1 MRFSGLVAVDAVVS
15 VDRVRIN
22 EGEKLLVVPAP
33 RFCDDPGD
41 VAGSVHR
48 PLELLRNLVLRG
60 WPVKLTA
67 QKELRPLVVVGSG
80 NKELAVTDR
89 ACLGGQRGVHLLA
102 DLPLGK
108 LREVLL
114 AADRIELHGLDKAD
128 RSLLDEV
135 GHRQPFVFA
144 SFGEA
149 DHKAKVGGDHPVEAC
164 PVSGGRPFEKALLLV
179 LVEPRRGARPTAQLP
194 QSVFV
199 SVRLN
204 RLRPH
209 FERFYARRIR
219 ASRGPNSMF
228 HVLHRACHTRS
239 MRRLAALRLGWVVFA
254 AAAAMIPL
262 NAGAAT
268 PHIEQADLNG
278 DINNIMSAY
287 IQNSVSRAESDR
299 ADALLVVMNTPGGI
313 STSMDE
319 IVTSLLN
326 STVPVI
332 VYVYPSGARAA
343 SAGLFVAQ
351 AADVLAMAP
360 GTNIGSAHP
369 IQATG
374 ENLTGDLGAKVL
386 NDAVTRVRNLASMH
400 GRNADW
406 AEDAVRNSV
415 NINADEAVQLHVAD
429 LEANDIRSL
438 LNQVDGREVPRTNG
452 SLTIHSL
459 NAVVDDSPM
468 PFWQIFLNALI
479 DPTIAA
485 LLIIVAGYGIITEL
499 SNPGLIL
506 PGVIGGLAAVLA
518 IISLANLPVN
528 IAGALLM
535 LLALILFVADLI
547 APTHGFLS
555 VGGVFALLLGMA
567 FLINTG
573 PVGLGVNPVVSI
585 GTAAV
590 TLAFFVFFIRKVW
603 LARRQPALSG
613 ADSMVGALGEV
624 REELAPEGLVFV
636 QGALWKASATSPIPA
651 GSSVRVVGRK
661 GLQLEVAPANGQAK
675 EKK

>member
-1 MRFSGLVAVDAVVS
+1 
-15 VDRVRIN
+15 
-22 EGEKLLVVPAP
+22 
-33 RFCDDPGD
+33 
-41 VAGSVHR
+41 
-48 PLELLRNLVLRG
+48 
-60 WPVKLTA
+60 
-67 QKELRPLVVVGSG
+67 
-80 NKELAVTDR
+80 
-89 ACLGGQRGVHLLA
+89 
-102 DLPLGK
+102 
-108 LREVLL
+108 
-114 AADRIELHGLDKAD
+114 
-128 RSLLDEV
+128 
-135 GHRQPFVFA
+135 
-144 SFGEA
+144 
-149 DHKAKVGGDHPVEAC
+149 
-164 PVSGGRPFEKALLLV
+164 
-179 LVEPRRGARPTAQLP
+179 
-194 QSVFV
+194 
-199 SVRLN
+199 
-204 RLRPH
+204 
-209 FERFYARRIR
+209 
-219 ASRGPNSMF
+219 MF
-228 HVLHRACHTRS
+228 HVLQRSRPPCHTRH
-239 MRRLAALRLGWVVFA
+239 MRPMRALRLAWIVPVMA
-254 AAAAMIPL
+254 AVLLPL
-262 NAGAAT
+262 NAAAST
-268 PHIEQADLNG
+268 PHVEQADLNG

-287 IQNSVSRAESDR
+287 IQGAVMRAENDH

-326 STVPVI
+326 SKVPVI
-332 VYVYPSGARAA
+332 VYVYPTGARAA

-415 NINADEAVQLHVAD
+415 NINAEQAVQLHVAD
-429 LEANDIRSL
+429 LVANDIHSL
-438 LNQVDGREVPRTNG
+438 LQQVDGRSVQRTNG
-452 SLTIHSL
+452 SLLIHS
-459 NAVVDDSPM
+459 AGAIVDDYAM

-485 LLIIVAGYGIITEL
+485 LLIIVAGYGIITEM

-506 PGVIGGLAAVLA
+506 PGVMGGLAALLA

-535 LLALILFVADLI
+535 LLALILFIADLK

-555 VGGVFALLLGMA
+555 VGGVFALVLGMA

-573 PVGLGVNPVVSI
+573 PIGLGVNPIVSI
-585 GTAAV
+585 AVAAI
-590 TLAFFVFFIRKVW
+590 TLGFFAFFIRKV
-603 LARRQPALSG
+603 LAARRQPAYVG
-613 ADSMVGALGEV
+613 GDSIVGAVGEA

-636 QGALWKASATSPIPA
+636 SGALWKATADSPIPA
-651 GSSVRVVGRK
+651 GSAVRVVGRQ
-661 GLQLEVAPANGQAK
+661 GLELQVARENGQAE